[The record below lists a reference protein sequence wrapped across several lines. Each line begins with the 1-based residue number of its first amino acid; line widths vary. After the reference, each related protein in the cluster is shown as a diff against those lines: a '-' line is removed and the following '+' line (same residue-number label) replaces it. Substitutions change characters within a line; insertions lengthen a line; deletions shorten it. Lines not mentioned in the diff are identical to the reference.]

1 MTQELEAMRKAM
13 VIRNYADKT
22 TSTYVYV
29 LRKFL
34 NHLDKPVDSVT
45 LEDIQE

>member
-22 TSTYVYV
+22 TSTDVAV

-34 NHLDKPVDSVT
+34 SRLEKPVDS
-45 LEDIQE
+45 